1 MAVAWCQIS
10 LPLLVRFSAVVA
22 HHLARFSLLSEV
34 GAMAAEGCRSAEA
47 ELRAL
52 CYATAVSASLRQLN
66 SVPSTRMRCMTP
78 ARRRAR
84 ATIAFLAPRRRA
96 TCMPQVSHRSSFVV
110 EEG

>member
-1 MAVAWCQIS
+1 MI
-10 LPLLVRFSAVVA
+10 
-22 HHLARFSLLSEV
+22 
-34 GAMAAEGCRSAEA
+34 
-47 ELRAL
+47 
-52 CYATAVSASLRQLN
+52 
-66 SVPSTRMRCMTP
+66 P